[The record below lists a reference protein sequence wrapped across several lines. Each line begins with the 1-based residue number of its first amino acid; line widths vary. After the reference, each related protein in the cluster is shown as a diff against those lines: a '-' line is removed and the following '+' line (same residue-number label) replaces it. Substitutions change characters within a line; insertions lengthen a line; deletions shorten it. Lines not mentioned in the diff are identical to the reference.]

1 MTGVS
6 ERATAIHFS
15 SLVFDAHCDTVLR
28 VLDHGVDLGRRADPG
43 RGEGG
48 ETCHIDIPRLREG
61 GVGAQVFACYASP
74 DHIETNR
81 SATRVLRLLDAM
93 DGQLARH
100 PDGLELARTAADV
113 ERIHAAGRTAVVLAV
128 EGGHAIEEDLGL
140 LRICHRLGV
149 RLMTLTWNNYVGW
162 ADGCGPE
169 PVLPACGGLSEF
181 GRAVIQ
187 EMERLGMVVDVSHL
201 SEAGFWEVVRLI
213 RKPFVASHSN
223 AWDLC
228 RHVRNLKRDQALA
241 LAEKGGVI
249 GINYYTGFISP
260 KAMQQREAVRQSEA
274 YRRLQEQFSDDRQR
288 RRREERAL
296 ERAAVDPVHLSEMMD
311 HIDYFRDLV
320 GCNHIGLGSDYDGI
334 SAAPVEI
341 DDTSK
346 VPRITEALLA
356 RGYPEADIRKILGL
370 NFLRVLRAVVG
381 E

>member
-6 ERATAIHFS
+6 ERAKAIHFS

-28 VLDHGVDLGRRADPG
+28 VLDHGVDLGRRGDTGP
-43 RGEGG
+43 GEGS

-61 GVGAQVFACYASP
+61 GVGAQVFACYVSP
-74 DHIETNR
+74 DYIVTKGAAHR
-81 SATRVLRLLDAM
+81 ALQLLDAM
-93 DGQLARH
+93 HGQFARH
-100 PDGLELARTAADV
+100 GGVMELAYTAADI
-113 ERIHAAGRTAVVLAV
+113 ERLHTAGKVAVVLGV
-128 EGGHAIEEDLGL
+128 EGGQAIEGDLAL
-140 LRICHRLGV
+140 LRIFHRLGV
-149 RLMTLTWNNYVGW
+149 RLMTLTWNNNVGW

-169 PVLPACGGLSEF
+169 PVLAACGGLSEL
-181 GRAVIQ
+181 GRAVVE

-201 SEAGFWEVVRLI
+201 SEAGFWEVVRVA
-213 RKPFVASHSN
+213 RKPCVASHSN

-228 RHVRNLKRDQALA
+228 GHVRNLKREQALA

-274 YRRLQEQFSDDRQR
+274 YRRLQEQFPDDRQR

-296 ERAAVDPVHLSEMMD
+296 ERAAVEPVHLSEMMD
-311 HIDYFRDLV
+311 HIDYFRGLV
-320 GCNHIGLGSDYDGI
+320 GCDHIGLGSDYDGI

-346 VPRITEALLA
+346 VPRVTEALVA
-356 RGYPEADIRKILGL
+356 RGYSEADIRKILGL
-370 NFLRVLRAVVG
+370 NFLRVLREVIG
-381 E
+381 K